1 VRREEEPRLPDE
13 KEVEWIRR
21 AEEDWRRRVEERK
34 EEGSGRGQQQ
44 LLLIEEKPHLRDAD
58 ALLHAAKR
66 AALKTG
72 EIAHRME
79 QGLRRMK
86 FTELYDELR
95 KTLDAYNRGE
105 IDVDTAKTLIAD
117 ITKKMENVERD
128 LKAKIKSR
136 VEALRPKTD
145 DILLSKMREIA
156 SRVEDSAVRIELA
169 RRYGEIRVRLNDLL
183 YVLDAYRQGRISPD
197 AAKQQIAYIIR
208 KIEKEDRDVAEIVR
222 NKLPDAVRPSE
233 TTTAEI
239 QQLLMPE
246 IRSALVEGM
255 ETRQRLKE
263 ADVAL
268 TSPMTS
274 AAAAVRLRKPEL
286 LYAVS
291 TREVEKPKRRRLI
304 IPLMPPIMQAETPQY
319 TEPWTKT
326 PESFGDVLKYNLPL
340 LTPLTTPPT
349 ADVPPT
355 PTYTPISV
363 PQISEVPT
371 VDVPT
376 MPTYDA
382 YPMPQPEPLPSG
394 WWRFLPPSMF
404 TEGAKEGAYNVQS
417 GKKQI
422 LALA

>member
-1 VRREEEPRLPDE
+1 MEG
-13 KEVEWIRR
+13 
-21 AEEDWRRRVEERK
+21 RK

-72 EIAHRME
+72 ETAHRME

-86 FTELYDELR
+86 FAELYDELR

-105 IDVDTAKTLIAD
+105 IDVDTAKRLIAD

-145 DILLSKMREIA
+145 DALLSKMREVV
-156 SRVEDSAVRIELA
+156 SRVEDSAVKIELT

-183 YVLDAYRQGRISPD
+183 YVLDAYRRGEISPD

-208 KIEKEDRDVAEIVR
+208 KIEKEDRDIAEILR
-222 NKLPDAVRPSE
+222 NKLPDAVRLAE
-233 TTTAEI
+233 TTSAGI
-239 QQLLMPE
+239 QQLLTPE
-246 IRSALVEGM
+246 VRSALVEGL

-263 ADVAL
+263 ANVAL

-274 AAAAVRLRKPEL
+274 ATAAVQLKKPML
-286 LYAVS
+286 LYAL
-291 TREVEKPKRRRLI
+291 TAREVETPKRRRLVI
-304 IPLMPPIMQAETPQY
+304 LPMPQILQAKTPPQY
-319 TEPWTKT
+319 VKQPTYT
-326 PESFGDVLKYNLPL
+326 PESFGDILTPPL
-340 LTPLTTPPT
+340 LTQPTQPTTPQIN
-349 ADVPPT
+349 VPPP
-355 PTYTPISV
+355 PTYTPVTV

-371 VDVPT
+371 PDIRPV
-376 MPTYDA
+376 PTYDTP
-382 YPMPQPEPLPSG
+382 PMPQPLPLG
-394 WWRFLPPSMF
+394 WWRLLPPSLF
-404 TEGAKEGAYNVQS
+404 TEDAKEDAYEVQF
-417 GKKQI
+417 GKRQI